1 MYSDKIIL
9 LNILQLLCIIGLFFT
24 DLNNQLLGINK
35 LVLYIVLFF
44 FTTFLLLIRFHFV
57 NRLKIM
63 IEELQRVIK
72 GNLTT
77 RLIVNEDNV
86 FNKMIF
92 SVNELIEQLERVQ
105 IESIKAQNA
114 RKRLLSSI
122 SHDIRTPL
130 TSIIGYI
137 DALKDDIAVSR
148 EEKKEYLEII
158 SKKSSNLKQLINE
171 IFNMAKLDADEVLI
185 NPESLELTE
194 ITREVLIEYL
204 PEIKKNNLELKL
216 SLPKTKCFITA
227 DYLSIIRIIDN
238 LIKNAIL
245 YGKEGKVLG
254 IELMESNQEFQ
265 LLIWDKGQG
274 IAEHDLDHVFERMY
288 RSDQSR
294 NSING
299 GSGLGLAIAKSLVEK
314 NQGRIWVESSPW
326 NKTVFGISFPKT
338 EKV

>member
-63 IEELQRVIK
+63 IEGLQRVIK

-105 IESIKAQNA
+105 IESIKSQNA

-148 EEKKEYLEII
+148 EEKKSI
-158 SKKSSNLKQLINE
+158 
-171 IFNMAKLDADEVLI
+171 
-185 NPESLELTE
+185 
-194 ITREVLIEYL
+194 
-204 PEIKKNNLELKL
+204 LKL
-216 SLPKTKCFITA
+216 FQ
-227 DYLSIIRIIDN
+227 
-238 LIKNAIL
+238 KNPA
-245 YGKEGKVLG
+245 
-254 IELMESNQEFQ
+254 
-265 LLIWDKGQG
+265 
-274 IAEHDLDHVFERMY
+274 
-288 RSDQSR
+288 
-294 NSING
+294 
-299 GSGLGLAIAKSLVEK
+299 
-314 NQGRIWVESSPW
+314 
-326 NKTVFGISFPKT
+326 T
-338 EKV
+338 

>member
-1 MYSDKIIL
+1 
-9 LNILQLLCIIGLFFT
+9 
-24 DLNNQLLGINK
+24 
-35 LVLYIVLFF
+35 
-44 FTTFLLLIRFHFV
+44 
-57 NRLKIM
+57 M
-63 IEELQRVIK
+63 IEGLQRVIK

-105 IESIKAQNA
+105 IKSIKAQNA

-238 LIKNAIL
+238 LIKNAII

-265 LLIWDKGQG
+265 LLVWDKGQG

-288 RSDQSR
+288 RGDQSR

-314 NQGRIWVESSPW
+314 NQGRIWVESQSM
-326 NKTVFGISFPKT
+326 
-338 EKV
+338 E

>member
-1 MYSDKIIL
+1 MYYRT
-9 LNILQLLCIIGLFFT
+9 FFT

-63 IEELQRVIK
+63 IEGLQRVIK

-105 IESIKAQNA
+105 IESIKSQNA

-148 EEKKEYLEII
+148 EEKKSI
-158 SKKSSNLKQLINE
+158 
-171 IFNMAKLDADEVLI
+171 
-185 NPESLELTE
+185 
-194 ITREVLIEYL
+194 
-204 PEIKKNNLELKL
+204 LKL
-216 SLPKTKCFITA
+216 FQKIQQLK
-227 DYLSIIRIIDN
+227 
-238 LIKNAIL
+238 AI
-245 YGKEGKVLG
+245 
-254 IELMESNQEFQ
+254 NQ
-265 LLIWDKGQG
+265 
-274 IAEHDLDHVFERMY
+274 
-288 RSDQSR
+288 
-294 NSING
+294 
-299 GSGLGLAIAKSLVEK
+299 
-314 NQGRIWVESSPW
+314 
-326 NKTVFGISFPKT
+326 
-338 EKV
+338 

>member
-1 MYSDKIIL
+1 MNSDKINL
-9 LNILQLLCIIGLFFT
+9 LNILQLICIIGLFFT

-35 LVLYIVLFF
+35 LALYAVLFF
-44 FTTFLLLIRFHFV
+44 LTVALLFIRIHFV
-57 NRLKIM
+57 NRLKMM
-63 IEELQRVIK
+63 IVELERVIK

-77 RLIVNEDNV
+77 RLFVNEDQV

-92 SVNELIEQLERVQ
+92 TVNELIEQLEKVQ
-105 IESIKAQNA
+105 IQTIKSQTA
-114 RKRLLSSI
+114 RKRLLSNI

-137 DALKDDIAVSR
+137 DALKDDIAVSK

-158 SKKSSNLKQLINE
+158 SRKSSNLKQLIDE
-171 IFNMAKLDADEVLI
+171 IFNMAKLDADEILI
-185 NPESLELTE
+185 KPELLELTE

-204 PEIKKNNLELKL
+204 PEIKKNNLDLKL
-216 SLPKTKCFITA
+216 SLPKTKCFIMA

-238 LIKNAIL
+238 LIKNAIF

-254 IELMESNQEFQ
+254 VELIESHKEFQ
-265 LLIWDKGQG
+265 LLIWDKGPG
-274 IAEHDLDHVFERMY
+274 IAEHELDNVFERMY

-294 NSING
+294 NFING
-299 GSGLGLAIAKSLVEK
+299 GSGLGLSIAKSLVEK
-314 NQGRIWVESSPW
+314 NQGRIWIESIPW
-326 NKTVFGISFPKT
+326 NKTTFGISFLKT

>member
-148 EEKKEYLEII
+148 EE
-158 SKKSSNLKQLINE
+158 
-171 IFNMAKLDADEVLI
+171 
-185 NPESLELTE
+185 
-194 ITREVLIEYL
+194 
-204 PEIKKNNLELKL
+204 
-216 SLPKTKCFITA
+216 
-227 DYLSIIRIIDN
+227 
-238 LIKNAIL
+238 
-245 YGKEGKVLG
+245 
-254 IELMESNQEFQ
+254 
-265 LLIWDKGQG
+265 
-274 IAEHDLDHVFERMY
+274 
-288 RSDQSR
+288 
-294 NSING
+294 
-299 GSGLGLAIAKSLVEK
+299 
-314 NQGRIWVESSPW
+314 
-326 NKTVFGISFPKT
+326 
-338 EKV
+338 

>member
-1 MYSDKIIL
+1 
-9 LNILQLLCIIGLFFT
+9 
-24 DLNNQLLGINK
+24 
-35 LVLYIVLFF
+35 
-44 FTTFLLLIRFHFV
+44 
-57 NRLKIM
+57 M
-63 IEELQRVIK
+63 IEELERVIK

-77 RLIVNEDNV
+77 RLIVNADDV

-92 SVNELIEQLERVQ
+92 SVNELIEQLEKVQ
-105 IESIKAQNA
+105 IETIKSQNA
-114 RKRLLSSI
+114 RKSLLSSI

-137 DALKDDIAVSR
+137 DALKDNIAVSG
-148 EEKKEYLEII
+148 EEKKEYIEII
-158 SKKSSNLKQLINE
+158 SRKSSNLKQLINE
-171 IFNMAKLDADEVLI
+171 IFNMAKLDADEVVI
-185 NPESLELTE
+185 NPEILELTE
-194 ITREVLIEYL
+194 ITREVLINHL

-216 SLPKTKCFITA
+216 SLPKTKCFIMA

-238 LIKNAIL
+238 LIKNAII

-254 IELMESNQEFQ
+254 IELIELQKEFQ

-274 IAEHDLDHVFERMY
+274 IAEHELDNVFERMY

-299 GSGLGLAIAKSLVEK
+299 SSGLGLSIAKSLVEK
-314 NQGRIWVESSPW
+314 NQGKIWVESSPW
-326 NKTVFGISFPKT
+326 NKTVFGIYFPKI

>member
-1 MYSDKIIL
+1 MYSDKITF
-9 LNILQLLCIIGLFFT
+9 LNILQLICIIALFLA

-35 LVLYIVLFF
+35 LALYAVLFF
-44 FTTFLLLIRFHFV
+44 FTTSLLFTRIRFV

-63 IEELQRVIK
+63 IEELERVIK

-77 RLIVNEDNV
+77 RLIVNEDDV

-92 SVNELIEQLERVQ
+92 SVNELIEQLEKVQ
-105 IESIKAQNA
+105 IETIKSQNA

-137 DALKDDIAVSR
+137 DALKDDIAVSG

-158 SKKSSNLKQLINE
+158 SRKSSNLKQLINE
-171 IFNMAKLDADEVLI
+171 IFNMAKLDADEVVI
-185 NPESLELTE
+185 YPELLELTE
-194 ITREVLIEYL
+194 ITREALIEHL

-216 SLPKTKCFITA
+216 NLPKTKCFIMA

-238 LIKNAIL
+238 LIKNAII

-254 IELMESNQEFQ
+254 IELIESHKEFQ

-274 IAEHDLDHVFERMY
+274 IAKHELDNVFERMY

-299 GSGLGLAIAKSLVEK
+299 GSGLGLSIAKSLVEK
-314 NQGRIWVESSPW
+314 NQGKIWVESSPW
-326 NKTVFGISFPKT
+326 NKTVFGIYFPKT
-338 EKV
+338 EKF

>member
-1 MYSDKIIL
+1 MYYRT
-9 LNILQLLCIIGLFFT
+9 FFT

-63 IEELQRVIK
+63 IEGLQRVIK

-105 IESIKAQNA
+105 IESIKSQNA

-148 EEKKEYLEII
+148 EEKKSI
-158 SKKSSNLKQLINE
+158 
-171 IFNMAKLDADEVLI
+171 
-185 NPESLELTE
+185 
-194 ITREVLIEYL
+194 
-204 PEIKKNNLELKL
+204 LKL
-216 SLPKTKCFITA
+216 FQ
-227 DYLSIIRIIDN
+227 
-238 LIKNAIL
+238 KNPA
-245 YGKEGKVLG
+245 
-254 IELMESNQEFQ
+254 
-265 LLIWDKGQG
+265 
-274 IAEHDLDHVFERMY
+274 
-288 RSDQSR
+288 
-294 NSING
+294 
-299 GSGLGLAIAKSLVEK
+299 
-314 NQGRIWVESSPW
+314 
-326 NKTVFGISFPKT
+326 T
-338 EKV
+338 

>member
-1 MYSDKIIL
+1 M
-9 LNILQLLCIIGLFFT
+9 F
-24 DLNNQLLGINK
+24 
-35 LVLYIVLFF
+35 
-44 FTTFLLLIRFHFV
+44 
-57 NRLKIM
+57 
-63 IEELQRVIK
+63 EELERVIK

-77 RLIVNEDNV
+77 RLIVNEDDA
-86 FNKMIF
+86 FNKMTF
-92 SVNELIEQLERVQ
+92 SVNELIEHLEKVQ
-105 IESIKAQNA
+105 IETIKSQNA

-137 DALKDDIAVSR
+137 DALKDDIAVSG

-158 SKKSSNLKQLINE
+158 SRKSSNLKQLINE
-171 IFNMAKLDADEVLI
+171 IFNMAKLDADEVVI
-185 NPESLELTE
+185 NPELLELTE
-194 ITREVLIEYL
+194 ITREVLIEHL

-216 SLPKTKCFITA
+216 SLPNTKCFIMA

-238 LIKNAIL
+238 LIKNAII

-254 IELMESNQEFQ
+254 IELIESHKEFQ

-274 IAEHDLDHVFERMY
+274 IAKHELDNVFERMY

-299 GSGLGLAIAKSLVEK
+299 GSGLGLSIAKSLVEK
-314 NQGRIWVESSPW
+314 NQGKIWVESSPW
-326 NKTVFGISFPKT
+326 NKTVFCICFPKT
-338 EKV
+338 EKFS

>member
-9 LNILQLLCIIGLFFT
+9 LNILQLICIIGLFA

-35 LVLYIVLFF
+35 LALYIVLFF
-44 FTTFLLLIRFHFV
+44 FTTFLLVTRFHFV

-63 IEELQRVIK
+63 IEELKRVIN

-105 IESIKAQNA
+105 IESIKSQNA

-148 EEKKEYLEII
+148 EEKKSI
-158 SKKSSNLKQLINE
+158 
-171 IFNMAKLDADEVLI
+171 
-185 NPESLELTE
+185 
-194 ITREVLIEYL
+194 
-204 PEIKKNNLELKL
+204 LKL
-216 SLPKTKCFITA
+216 FQE
-227 DYLSIIRIIDN
+227 N
-238 LIKNAIL
+238 LA
-245 YGKEGKVLG
+245 
-254 IELMESNQEFQ
+254 
-265 LLIWDKGQG
+265 
-274 IAEHDLDHVFERMY
+274 
-288 RSDQSR
+288 
-294 NSING
+294 
-299 GSGLGLAIAKSLVEK
+299 
-314 NQGRIWVESSPW
+314 
-326 NKTVFGISFPKT
+326 T
-338 EKV
+338 

>member
-44 FTTFLLLIRFHFV
+44 FTTSLLLIRFHFV

-148 EEKKEYLEII
+148 EEKKSI
-158 SKKSSNLKQLINE
+158 
-171 IFNMAKLDADEVLI
+171 
-185 NPESLELTE
+185 
-194 ITREVLIEYL
+194 
-204 PEIKKNNLELKL
+204 LKL
-216 SLPKTKCFITA
+216 FQ
-227 DYLSIIRIIDN
+227 
-238 LIKNAIL
+238 KNPA
-245 YGKEGKVLG
+245 
-254 IELMESNQEFQ
+254 
-265 LLIWDKGQG
+265 
-274 IAEHDLDHVFERMY
+274 
-288 RSDQSR
+288 
-294 NSING
+294 
-299 GSGLGLAIAKSLVEK
+299 
-314 NQGRIWVESSPW
+314 
-326 NKTVFGISFPKT
+326 T
-338 EKV
+338 

>member
-1 MYSDKIIL
+1 MYYRT
-9 LNILQLLCIIGLFFT
+9 FFT

-148 EEKKEYLEII
+148 EEKKSI
-158 SKKSSNLKQLINE
+158 
-171 IFNMAKLDADEVLI
+171 
-185 NPESLELTE
+185 
-194 ITREVLIEYL
+194 
-204 PEIKKNNLELKL
+204 LKL
-216 SLPKTKCFITA
+216 FQ
-227 DYLSIIRIIDN
+227 
-238 LIKNAIL
+238 KNPA
-245 YGKEGKVLG
+245 
-254 IELMESNQEFQ
+254 
-265 LLIWDKGQG
+265 
-274 IAEHDLDHVFERMY
+274 
-288 RSDQSR
+288 
-294 NSING
+294 
-299 GSGLGLAIAKSLVEK
+299 
-314 NQGRIWVESSPW
+314 
-326 NKTVFGISFPKT
+326 T
-338 EKV
+338 

>member
-63 IEELQRVIK
+63 IEGLQRVIK

-105 IESIKAQNA
+105 IESIKSQNA

-148 EEKKEYLEII
+148 EEKRV
-158 SKKSSNLKQLINE
+158 S
-171 IFNMAKLDADEVLI
+171 
-185 NPESLELTE
+185 
-194 ITREVLIEYL
+194 
-204 PEIKKNNLELKL
+204 
-216 SLPKTKCFITA
+216 
-227 DYLSIIRIIDN
+227 
-238 LIKNAIL
+238 
-245 YGKEGKVLG
+245 
-254 IELMESNQEFQ
+254 
-265 LLIWDKGQG
+265 
-274 IAEHDLDHVFERMY
+274 
-288 RSDQSR
+288 
-294 NSING
+294 
-299 GSGLGLAIAKSLVEK
+299 
-314 NQGRIWVESSPW
+314 
-326 NKTVFGISFPKT
+326 
-338 EKV
+338 